1 MGVLVTVREKPSAAQ
16 ERQPKKGHNSQLD
29 TMGNKALDTDTASES
44 VAMEVTDLSALL
56 TRLQLRFVHRS
67 PRSMWL
73 GKRMDVKV
81 ELSPAQ
87 LSITMKE
94 QEGSSTTKARRH
106 HRLHRELVWRD
117 VLGAHILTQGG
128 EHLNAPIDV
137 SAAKDNRTYL
147 LGVYACPA
155 AHQRKEKVAAGAR
168 KKRRLLELFY
178 EFQGDQ
184 LQDVDELRKWI
195 NFLADPRTE
204 SQLTK
209 VQSVGAL
216 TLEERPVRKFLAI
229 INPVGGAGKG
239 VQTYEN
245 KVAPVLKYAG
255 IDVTVEITKQAGHA
269 TEIIT
274 NLPLDVYDCVF
285 SVGGDG
291 SLSESKSMV
300 CMDTMICRV

>member
-1 MGVLVTVREKPSAAQ
+1 MNDTTPVENEASAPA
-16 ERQPKKGHNSQLD
+16 
-29 TMGNKALDTDTASES
+29 
-44 VAMEVTDLSALL
+44 VEVTDLSALL

-73 GKRMDVKV
+73 GKRMDVRV
-81 ELSPAQ
+81 ELSVAQ
-87 LSITMKE
+87 LSIAMKE
-94 QEGSSTTKARRH
+94 QGSSSTKARRH

-128 EHLNAPIDV
+128 EHLNTPIDF
-137 SAAKDNRTYL
+137 SAAKANRTYL

-155 AHQRKEKVAAGAR
+155 ANQRKVKVTAGVR

-204 SQLTK
+204 SQLAK
-209 VQSVGAL
+209 VQSIAAL
-216 TLEERPVRKFLAI
+216 TFEERPVRKFLAI

-239 VQTYEN
+239 TQTYEN

-255 IDVTVEITKQAGHA
+255 IDVSVEITKRAGHA

-274 NLPLDVYDCVF
+274 NMPLDVYDCVF

-291 SLSESKSMV
+291 SLSESKSIMW
-300 CMDTMICRV
+300 TAIIE

>member
-1 MGVLVTVREKPSAAQ
+1 MNDATSA
-16 ERQPKKGHNSQLD
+16 ENE
-29 TMGNKALDTDTASES
+29 ASTP
-44 VAMEVTDLSALL
+44 VVEVTDLSALS

-73 GKRMDVKV
+73 GKRMDVRV
-81 ELSPAQ
+81 ELSVAQ
-87 LSITMKE
+87 LSIAMKE
-94 QEGSSTTKARRH
+94 QGGNNSSTKARRRH
-106 HRLHRELVWRD
+106 HLHRELVWRD
-117 VLGAHILTQGG
+117 VLGAHILTQDG
-128 EHLNAPIDV
+128 ERLNAPIDF
-137 SAAKDNRTYL
+137 SAVKANRTYL

-155 AHQRKEKVAAGAR
+155 VHQRKEKVAAGAR

-204 SQLTK
+204 SQLAK
-209 VQSVGAL
+209 VQSIAAL

-239 VQTYEN
+239 MQTYEN

-255 IDVTVEITKQAGHA
+255 IDVSVEITKRAGHA

-291 SLSESKSMV
+291 SLSESKSIV
-300 CMDTMICRV
+300 WIAIIE